1 MDIVQQI
8 TKIILAWE
16 LVEQGLIKT
25 HIAEQLDIG
34 RATLYRWLKGI
45 QQASNLEFFVDQYL
59 AAKKGPRQK
68 RKIDGLV
75 KIWVW
80 DLRKK
85 HKECCGQKIQH
96 YLEKEKG
103 LHLAVPTIYRIL
115 SEKYILRTKWKK
127 NKKRGSVP
135 KASKPREVVQ
145 MDTMD
150 FGEIFAFNGIDIFT
164 KEADVVLR
172 PSLTGHDGYIF
183 LKTAMKRRF
192 NGHVDLAQTDGG
204 SEYQDEF
211 KQHVL
216 EYANR
221 HRIARPYKKNEQA
234 YIESFNRSLRKEC
247 LGWSKYKL
255 KDLSMLTK
263 EVGVYLKY
271 YHTQRAHCSLEM
283 KTPFEFKRL
292 SHI

>member
-1 MDIVQQI
+1 MDIVKQT
-8 TKIILAWE
+8 TKIVLAHE
-16 LVEQGLIKT
+16 LVEQGVIKT
-25 HIAEQLDIG
+25 HIAEQIGIG
-34 RATLYRWLKGI
+34 RATLYRWLNGI
-45 QQASNLEFFVDQYL
+45 QQAEGLESFIDQYL
-59 AAKKGPRQK
+59 TAKKRPRKK

-75 KIWVW
+75 KVWVW
-80 DLRKK
+80 SLRKK
-85 HKECCGQKIQH
+85 HRDCCGQKIQY

-115 SEKYILRTKWKK
+115 SEKYTLRTKWKK
-127 NKKRGSVP
+127 NQKRGPVP

-145 MDTMD
+145 MDTVD

-164 KEADVVLR
+164 KEVDVVLR
-172 PSLTGHDGYIF
+172 PSLTSHDGYIF
-183 LKTAMKRRF
+183 LKTSMKRRF
-192 NGHVDLAQTDGG
+192 DGRVDLAQTDGG
-204 SEYQDEF
+204 PEFKDEF

-247 LGWSKYKL
+247 LGWSKYKV
-255 KDLSMLTK
+255 KDLPTLTK
-263 EVGVYLKY
+263 EVEEYLKY
-271 YHTQRAHCSLEM
+271 YHTQRAHCSLDM